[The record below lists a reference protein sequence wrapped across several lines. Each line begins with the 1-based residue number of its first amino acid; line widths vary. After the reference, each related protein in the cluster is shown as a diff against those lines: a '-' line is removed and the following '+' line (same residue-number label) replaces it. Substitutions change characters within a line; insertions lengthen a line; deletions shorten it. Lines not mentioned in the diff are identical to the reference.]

1 MEIVTILILL
11 FIFASESY
19 FVIAYG
25 ERYITRDYTFAGT

>member
-25 ERYITRDYTFAGT
+25 ERNITRDYPFAGT